1 MLYNGLTAQKAL
13 ALAADQLRLSKHAT
27 FTQFRLNA
35 INVTQALLTHRNAW
49 FSTTLVRSLLALQRN
64 TQYNVTTVFLA
75 QILVVQRNDLFDVT
89 GSTLALT
96 LAAQRN
102 DLNQSEHSNLL
113 SGLSNAWQ

>member
-1 MLYNGLTAQKAL
+1 MLFNGLTAQKAL
-13 ALAADQLRLSKHAT
+13 ALAADQVAKHAT
-27 FTQFRLNA
+27 FSTQFRLDA

-49 FSTTLVRSLLALQRN
+49 LSTTLVRSLLALQRN